1 MRKSRQQRIDDTL
14 ATIEAFEAAG
24 LAGDYRVNFMRDMVV
39 RLNRNRNL
47 STKQRNWLDSL
58 CASGPPA
65 PKGDPALLASIDSA
79 LEVLASDDRCVEPLQ
94 SFRSRLVGGR
104 DLSEKQTKFLESLLA
119 KAEDIRVNGF
129 YRPDDATLA
138 DLRIAYAVCDARAGW
153 IGANKPGTY
162 KAYEKVRAWLA
173 RESAAP
179 AVPNSIIL
187 DEWCVNKV
195 LNEGRVALREAH
207 NPNHPS
213 GSMRWAHVRATN
225 EIVPVIVTQGPLFE
239 DRPGTRFVGK
249 ALYECL
255 VDGNLVTYQGD
266 QLGKRRPAKK

>member
-1 MRKSRQQRIDDTL
+1 MRKSRQQRIADTL
-14 ATIEAFEAAG
+14 TTIEAFEDAG
-24 LAGDYRVNFMRDMVV
+24 MPGDYRVNFMRDMVV

-79 LEVLASDDRCVEPLQ
+79 LEILASDDRCVEPLQ
-94 SFRSRLVGGR
+94 SFRSRLLSGR

-138 DLRIAYAVCDARAGW
+138 DLRIAYAVCEARASW

-162 KAYEKVRAWLA
+162 KAFEKVHAWLV
-173 RESAAP
+173 RESTAATT
-179 AVPNSIIL
+179 PNTVIL
-187 DEWCVNKV
+187 DEWSVNKV

-213 GSMRWAHVRATN
+213 GSMRWAYVPFTN
-225 EIVPVIVTQGPLFE
+225 EIVPVIVTQGPFFE

-255 VDGNLVTYQGD
+255 VDGNLATYQGD
-266 QLGKRRPAKK
+266 VLSKRRPRKK